1 MTHFTKSIVITA
13 IAAITTSLSGCN
25 KDLGCTHLVS
35 LLPDAGLTE
44 DVIHWGGRWTILET
58 AEFHISTQRLENNT
72 YHVYPFSRIVF
83 FVSADTPRTIDI
95 NTINLE
101 VSNQQLGSE
110 KLSLTQLNLNVCS
123 DNLCKNGELSAPLTF
138 EASKNQG
145 MFFHYHVP
153 DEFANTTD
161 TVNVELKVSGHENDQ
176 LKTWNINYS
185 LHPVEFR
192 YNCIF
197 GKGHLP
203 RLLDT

>member
-1 MTHFTKSIVITA
+1 MRSTEIQQDNDTLHEIYSYHSHCS
-13 IAAITTSLSGCN
+13 TSLSGCN
-25 KDLGCTHLVS
+25 KDIGCTHLVS
-35 LLPDAGLTE
+35 LFPDAGLTE

-145 MFFHYHVP
+145 MFFHCLLYTSP
-153 DEFANTTD
+153 
-161 TVNVELKVSGHENDQ
+161 S
-176 LKTWNINYS
+176 
-185 LHPVEFR
+185 
-192 YNCIF
+192 
-197 GKGHLP
+197 P
-203 RLLDT
+203 RDKRQSRMPSSA